1 MRNMAASGDIS
12 RVEAAIFLGLTT
24 YLHSSGINTSETIAS
39 ESPINTLYLSI
50 LDTQP
55 HYLGL

>member
-39 ESPINTLYLSI
+39 KSLIHTGCFFLLVRP
-50 LDTQP
+50 
-55 HYLGL
+55 

>member
-39 ESPINTLYLSI
+39 ETPSNTLYLSI
-50 LDTQP
+50 LGTQP

>member
-39 ESPINTLYLSI
+39 KSREDNCKNGTINEAVNGI
-50 LDTQP
+50 
-55 HYLGL
+55 

>member
-39 ESPINTLYLSI
+39 ESPIHTLYLSI
-50 LDTQP
+50 LGTQP

>member
-24 YLHSSGINTSETIAS
+24 YLHSSGINTSETIV
-39 ESPINTLYLSI
+39 SPPLIPYICQFWIHNRTI
-50 LDTQP
+50 
-55 HYLGL
+55 